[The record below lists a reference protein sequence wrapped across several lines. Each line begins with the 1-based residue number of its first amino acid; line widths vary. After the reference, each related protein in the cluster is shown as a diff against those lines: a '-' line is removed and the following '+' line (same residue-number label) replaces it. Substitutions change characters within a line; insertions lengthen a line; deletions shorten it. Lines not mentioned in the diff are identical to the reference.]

1 MVQLNVV
8 RSIRMILGVMSE
20 IGDRS
25 TPPDGLSHQDS
36 PASDRDHQL
45 LNPDL
50 LKLKMRLAPLQQ
62 VEEALLRKLSPAGS
76 GEYEAT
82 RLSPSNDLSYAVRS
96 GKLRQE
102 LAVHS
107 GSQWKGA
114 FAKLM
119 STVRTSLDS
128 VEVDFSAD
136 PNDPGVI
143 LNACCED
150 MIKLWSDPTLQGIL
164 RSHNVR
170 LEDKSGLCVFLSFYL
185 RRITFVLISAF
196 SFLDSLERVTSL
208 KYVPTDGE
216 LGIPLDSHFTHLVG
230 QRTSCEHDSRRWVS
244 LNIVLDSKILVSI
257 PHMVIMRPRL
267 GAEVLEL

>member
-20 IGDRS
+20 VNGTS
-25 TPPDGLSHQDS
+25 TPPDGLSRHHD
-36 PASDRDHQL
+36 P
-45 LNPDL
+45 LNPEL
-50 LKLKMRLAPLQQ
+50 LKLKMRLSPLQQ
-62 VEEALLRKLSPAGS
+62 VEEALLRKLSGS
-76 GEYEAT
+76 GEYEGT
-82 RLSPSNDLSYAVRS
+82 HLSPSNLPYSERS
-96 GKLRQE
+96 GKLKQE

-119 STVRTSLDS
+119 SSVRSS
-128 VEVDFSAD
+128 IESIEVDYSAD

-170 LEDKSGLCVFLSFYL
+170 LEDKSGL
-185 RRITFVLISAF
+185 
-196 SFLDSLERVTSL
+196 
-208 KYVPTDGE
+208 
-216 LGIPLDSHFTHLVG
+216 
-230 QRTSCEHDSRRWVS
+230 
-244 LNIVLDSKILVSI
+244 
-257 PHMVIMRPRL
+257 
-267 GAEVLEL
+267 